1 MRKLLLG
8 TLFGVMLLANSGC
21 VLPIYSPDPTR
32 RMTQLLNSSENLRMI
47 TDEWERIWLLDM
59 PNHMTPYRV
68 HGGM

>member
-8 TLFGVMLLANSGC
+8 TLLSVTLLANIGC
-21 VLPIYSPDPTR
+21 VVPIYSPNPTR

-59 PNHMTPYRV
+59 PSHMTPYRV
-68 HGGM
+68 HGGL